1 MLGVR
6 QEVHRKSPKFTFKLK
21 CPIGKTLDHRSR
33 GDTTWRAQT
42 GKVESSHTLVTRQ
55 EMPVTLFPTLF
66 IYLRTSHGL
75 EQPCE
80 SLHPDIH
87 LLFAREAEGGAH
99 KRTG

>member
-33 GDTTWRAQT
+33 GDTTWRSQT

-55 EMPVTLFPTLF
+55 EMPVSHFDNNYPL
-66 IYLRTSHGL
+66 TSHGL